1 LALIAQLRKEEVRC
15 GFTAIFVCITAIFVM
30 QFLDFPEKHARAE
43 KLFQEYFAEDAPD
56 GANAVNLSNS

>member
-1 LALIAQLRKEEVRC
+1 VRC
-15 GFTAIFVCITAIFVM
+15 GFMAILVCFTAIFVM
-30 QFLDFPEKHARAE
+30 QFLDFPEEHAGAE